1 MGIRRKIITGFI
13 SLGSLLFISGVISS
27 GELFRLNRTTSDL
40 LKRSQGNIELSK
52 TMLDAVQEENT
63 ALLMSLSDT
72 TAVSDSILAVQRTM
86 FEGALQQT
94 FAHFRQYELNTKE
107 LDKIESA
114 ANYYNSIIRSMPDT
128 LDVVWFSEVYKT
140 TYHNLTSAIK
150 DFMIDTQ
157 RDILSFATQIESNA
171 YRASMVGLIALA
183 SGFLL
188 IIMFFFMINGFFI
201 KPVLKL
207 RRALKNYLE
216 RSIPFDVPVATD
228 DEISDIVKLTSQL
241 IEKSKQR

>member
-94 FAHFRQYELNTKE
+94 FAHFRQYELSTKE

-216 RSIPFDVPVATD
+216 RSIPFDVQVATD
-228 DEISDIVKLTSQL
+228 DEISEIVKLTSQV